1 MITGTLILEDSQ
13 LHFHYTEEG
22 KISATIADGLTG
34 NQATLTL
41 DPHQFAASLALAFA
55 PDAFESDP
63 KLNETLYAYA
73 GQIPFPSNEL
83 RWIP

>member
-13 LHFHYTEEG
+13 LHFHYAEEG
-22 KISATIADGLTG
+22 KISVTVCDGLMG
-34 NQATLTL
+34 KQATLSL
-41 DPHQFAASLALAFA
+41 DPHQFAASLAIA

-63 KLNETLYAYA
+63 QLNERLYGYA
-73 GQIPFPSNEL
+73 EQIQFPVKEL